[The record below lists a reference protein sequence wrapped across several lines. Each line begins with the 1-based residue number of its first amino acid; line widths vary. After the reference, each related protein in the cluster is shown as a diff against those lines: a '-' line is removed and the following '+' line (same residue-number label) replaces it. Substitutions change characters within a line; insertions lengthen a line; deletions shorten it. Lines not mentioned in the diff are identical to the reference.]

1 MGPYNVILP
10 EPYEARRVLETK
22 AHQAASGGLE
32 IQCRA
37 SLPLLSK
44 LPRRVSGFG
53 GFATRPTKKEDPLFG
68 GGKMFAARANTHPR
82 NPPKP
87 PLWSTGLIIA
97 EASMAF
103 TYTDSDSRHRACSAI
118 VSENRL

>member
-1 MGPYNVILP
+1 MKRNINVIG
-10 EPYEARRVLETK
+10 RT
-22 AHQAASGGLE
+22 
-32 IQCRA
+32 
-37 SLPLLSK
+37 
-44 LPRRVSGFG
+44 
-53 GFATRPTKKEDPLFG
+53 ATRSAGRPTHYHLKRYAGFPGLAGLPPAPPKKKTPSS

-103 TYTDSDSRHRACSAI
+103 T
-118 VSENRL
+118 